1 VRSLS
6 RSIDH
11 SWAHAS
17 DDELID
23 ACRADDRAAWAEV
36 VRRYERLVL
45 AQAHGYGLDGHAA
58 ADVAQI
64 TFAILVQ
71 SLDRLQPGTRL
82 APWLATVARRHTW
95 RSLNQQ
101 RREPADGDDREE
113 RCTDVTTEDQ
123 RVDAM
128 WLADGLARMGSRCR
142 QLLEILYLR
151 PDQPSYADIA
161 VELDIPIGAIGPTR
175 GRCLAKLRTLLE
187 PAAADEQ
194 RDALLLEGS
203 PR

>member
-1 VRSLS
+1 MEREVLV
-6 RSIDH
+6 H
-11 SWAHAS
+11 LVGH
-17 DDELID
+17 DDD
-23 ACRADDRAAWAEV
+23 V
-36 VRRYERLVL
+36 VKLG
-45 AQAHGYGLDGHAA
+45 QAHHLSKHREIEDRTRGIVWIVDQDDAGAVGDG
-58 ADVAQI
+58 
-64 TFAILVQ
+64 
-71 SLDRLQPGTRL
+71 G
-82 APWLATVARRHTW
+82 
-95 RSLNQQ
+95 
-101 RREPADGDDREE
+101 
-113 RCTDVTTEDQ
+113 
-123 RVDAM
+123 
-128 WLADGLARMGSRCR
+128 R